1 MDTLHGNET
10 SNCELEVR
18 TKSGEFLLINATA
31 RRDSENNVIGVVG
44 VAQDVTESNKNDLA
58 VTVIANELRQLVEM
72 AYAPIFGI
80 NVDGNVNEWNDEIT
94 DITGYCKEEA
104 FNKRLL
110 SI

>member
-1 MDTLHGNET
+1 VDTLQKNET

-18 TKSGEFLLINATA
+18 TKSGEFLLINTTT

-72 AYAPIFGI
+72 AYAPIFRI
-80 NVDGNVNEWNDEIT
+80 NVDGNVNEWNDET
-94 DITGYCKEEA
+94 ADITGYCKEEA
-104 FNKRLL
+104 FNKCLI